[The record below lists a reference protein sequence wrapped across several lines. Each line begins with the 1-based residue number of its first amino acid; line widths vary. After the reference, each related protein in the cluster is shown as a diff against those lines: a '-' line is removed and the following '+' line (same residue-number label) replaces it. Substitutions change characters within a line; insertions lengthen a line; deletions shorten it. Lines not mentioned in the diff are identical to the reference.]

1 MGSIGLGDTLKTQE
15 VSPNLTYL
23 GSRIWVTND
32 TPTNLGYPGGGGYPP
47 DAPASES
54 DTGGPEM

>member
-15 VSPNLTYL
+15 VTPTLTYL
-23 GSRIWVTND
+23 GSRVWVTND
-32 TPTNLGYPGGGGYPP
+32 TPTSLGYPGGGYP
-47 DAPASES
+47 PASES